1 MHIKYIFIKGFRSY
15 KDQNFTSTT
24 FHPGFNVMTGRNGS
38 GKSNLFAAVRFL
50 LGDLNVGSSSEDRLK
65 YLHSYGGNTVQSGY
79 VEILFDNSDF
89 RFPNDKSEFALRR
102 TFGASKDE
110 YSIGNTKLTKQDV
123 RNMFEAAGFSSSNP
137 YYIVQQGK
145 INTLALMKDS
155 DRLELLKEVAGA
167 TVYESR
173 KEESIKLITES
184 SNKMQ
189 KIEEFLLYIDKR
201 LEELRVEREE
211 LQKYHQQIED
221 KKLYEAYINVLEA
234 DESNL
239 KVTNLESEKENFLI
253 QSSKDS
259 KHLYK
264 LTEELQLHE
273 DKSNQIK
280 NELKKIENQ
289 KKGIEKQIDTLT
301 KQKTQLLIQ
310 VKHFKK
316 TLTKEKSKL
325 DKLQG
330 EKVTLTASTEKV
342 EKQLEDLKPELENF
356 VKQQDEID
364 EKLNG
369 TEIKLN
375 ELYVKQ
381 GMFQF
386 KSKEERD
393 NYLETESNNI
403 NNILKQ
409 YQKQL
414 GSVEEDI
421 ANMVEIKAAKEKQ
434 YGENMASRDNQQKSH
449 QAINASLGNLRKQ
462 KDVLEQKISGTFQE
476 LNKAKANVQSCRNET
491 RKAER
496 NLQTI
501 MNKQIND
508 GLLRLNQIR
517 NEGKIKGIHGPL
529 LDLFTIAE
537 PEAVLALEVVAGN
550 GLFHVV
556 VDTDETATKIL
567 EILNKENIGRLSFIP
582 LNKVRVKP
590 SVATTLEGDQ
600 YYPLIN
606 TIAFDP
612 IYSEAMKLVFGK
624 TLMCKTSEV
633 AEIVRKANKVDCIT
647 LSGDIFHYKGAVTG
661 GYYSKKKLKLLAYQ
675 EINKLQTKYQ
685 ELNNHLVQQEEN
697 LEALQSELVVVQK
710 GLSQKEEEKNKNISK
725 SDSSRVTVDKILSE
739 QAIYDEILEAKE
751 VLAKKLRSDINNS
764 HNTLEN
770 YKNQI
775 QSEFKTKLTADES
788 NQLLTLSEQSIQL
801 KENKIQLNKKILELQ
816 SRKTLMTN
824 QLQKNYHKRLSEI
837 EEELKSL
844 DPASTESLLEAKQE
858 EANELEAE
866 LNTVNETLNQLN
878 ASIKEK
884 KDKDTSYQEI
894 MDPIRVEIDSVSEKL
909 IKDAKKME
917 TILAQ
922 ISSFTK
928 VREANNLKVVAK
940 ADRFDMDKLKGVSKK
955 EAVAELAAITKSLS
969 SLRHINQKAN
979 DQYNTFATQK
989 ESLEQRKKDL
999 EDSLESIANL
1009 ITTLDAKKDEAIAR
1023 TFGGV
1028 AKNFSDVFKELIPDG
1043 FAKLVMKRRIDDEDG
1058 VDPAQDGW
1066 EGKAPDDLSYTGI
1079 GIQVSFGQGH
1089 KPVTMRQLSG
1099 GQKTL
1104 VALTLIFALQ
1114 RTDPAPFYL
1123 LDEID
1128 AALDHNYRV
1137 AVSKMIRKHS
1147 KFTQFIATTFG
1158 PEFVVDANRN
1168 WIVTFSKGFSNF
1180 GPATAEQAI
1189 NVIRQL
1195 DTGATFDYSYT
1206 GTTEDEEYKGPPILG
1221 IVEDKH
1227 LLEQEYKHAKDKAMR
1242 ALARAEEACE
1252 KMLREED
1259 NVTSTSANS
1268 VQLKQDKKNF
1278 EKLQKRY
1285 QDKLREYNQV
1295 KEKFILMGG
1304 VIKEKGGK
1312 GSTTLP
1318 PSSQDEEIESS
1329 QQQSQKELSQQ
1340 EQIEDSSTT
1349 TKVGGGGAEE
1359 SDMDTDKEDD
1369 GDKTKT
1375 TTKRSSSII
1384 TESTP
1389 VVEDDEFNEEHY
1401 SQKFDDA
1408 LATVKEKLR
1417 SQGSLETESEAAAQT
1432 SDAESDGG
1440 EDNSDDFETSGDE
1453 L

>member
-1 MHIKYIFIKGFRSY
+1 MHIKFIFIKGFRSY
-15 KDQNFTSTT
+15 KDQGFTSTT
-24 FHPGFNVMTGRNGS
+24 FHTGFNVMTGRNGS

-65 YLHSYGGNTVQSGY
+65 FLHSYGGNTVQSGY
-79 VEILFDNSDF
+79 VEIVFDNSDS
-89 RFPNDKSEFALRR
+89 RFPNEKSEFALRR

-110 YSIGNTKLTKQDV
+110 YSIGNTKLSKTDV

-145 INTLALMKDS
+145 INTLALMKDT
-155 DRLELLKEVAGA
+155 DRLDLLKEVAGA

-173 KEESIKLITES
+173 KEESVKLITES
-184 SNKMQ
+184 SNKML

-201 LEELRVEREE
+201 LGELEAEREE
-211 LQKYHQQIED
+211 LQKYHQQLED

-234 DESNL
+234 EESNQ
-239 KVTNLESEKENFLI
+239 KVHNLETEKENFLI
-253 QSSKDS
+253 NSSKDS
-259 KHLYK
+259 KQLYS
-264 LTEELQLHE
+264 LTEELQVNE
-273 DKSNQIK
+273 DKHHQISSQ
-280 NELKKIENQ
+280 LKKIESQ
-289 KKGIEKQIDTLT
+289 KKGVEKQIDVLT

-310 VKHFKK
+310 IKHFKK
-316 TLTKEKSKL
+316 TLTREKSKVE
-325 DKLQG
+325 KLQAEQLRLVG
-330 EKVTLTASTEKV
+330 STEKI
-342 EKQLEDLKPELENF
+342 EKALEDLKPELEESI
-356 VKQQDEID
+356 KQQDGIE
-364 EKLNG
+364 EKLMG
-369 TEIKLN
+369 TEIQLN

-393 NYLETESNNI
+393 DYLENESKNLG
-403 NNILKQ
+403 NILKQ
-409 YQKQL
+409 YEKQL
-414 GSVEEDI
+414 SSVDEDI
-421 ANMVEIKAAKEKQ
+421 ADMSEIKAVKEKQ
-434 YGENMASRDNQQKSH
+434 YGENMASRDNDEKSH

-462 KDVLEQKISGTFQE
+462 KETLEQKISTAFQE
-476 LNKAKANVQSCRNET
+476 LNRAKSNAQACRNES

-529 LDLFTIAE
+529 VDLFTIAE

-582 LNKVRVKP
+582 LNKVRVKQ
-590 SVATTLEGDQ
+590 SIATTLEGEQ

-606 TIAFDP
+606 TITFDP

-633 AEIVRKANKVDCIT
+633 AEIVRKSNKVDCIT
-647 LSGDIFHYKGAVTG
+647 LSGDIFHSKGAVTG

-675 EINKLQTKYQ
+675 DINQLASKYQ
-685 ELNNHLVQQEEN
+685 ELNEHLLAQEKS
-697 LEALQSELVVVQK
+697 LEELQSELAIVQK
-710 GLSQKEEEKNKNISK
+710 GLTQKEEEKNKNISK

-739 QAIYDEILEAKE
+739 QAIYQEILEQKQA
-751 VLAKKLRSDINNS
+751 LAKKLRTDITNAV
-764 HNTLEN
+764 NTLDN
-770 YKNQI
+770 YKKQI
-775 QSEFKTKLTADES
+775 QSEFKTKLSPEES
-788 NQLLTLSEQSIQL
+788 NQLLALSEQSIQL
-801 KENKIQLNKKILELQ
+801 KEEKIQVNKKIMELQ
-816 SRKTLMTN
+816 SRKTQMSN
-824 QLQKNYHKRLSEI
+824 QLQKNYNKRLLEI
-837 EEELKSL
+837 QEELKAI
-844 DPASTESLLEAKQE
+844 DPTNTESALESKQQ
-858 EANELEAE
+858 EADSLEAE
-866 LNTVNETLNQLN
+866 LDSVNETLNQLVDQVQ
-878 ASIKEK
+878 EK
-884 KDKDTSYQEI
+884 KDQLKPLDDTI
-894 MDPIRVEIDSVSEKL
+894 TPLRLEIDRVSEKL

-917 TILAQ
+917 SILAQ
-922 ISSFTK
+922 ISSFSK
-928 VREANNLKVVAK
+928 VREANNLKVIAK
-940 ADRFDMDKLKGVSKK
+940 ADRFDMDKLRGLSKK
-955 EAVAELAAITKSLS
+955 EAVAELSAITKSLS

-979 DQYNTFATQK
+979 DQYNTFAAQK
-989 ESLEQRKKDL
+989 DSLQQRKLDL
-999 EDSLESIANL
+999 EASLQSIGDL
-1009 ITTLDAKKDEAIAR
+1009 IATLDAKKDEAIAR

-1043 FAKLVMKRRIDDEDG
+1043 FAKLVMKRRSDDEEG
-1058 VDPAQDGW
+1058 VDPALDGW
-1066 EGKAPDDLSYTGI
+1066 EAQAPEDLSYTGV
-1079 GIQVSFGQGH
+1079 GIQVSFGKGH

-1180 GPATAEQAI
+1180 GPATTEEAI

-1195 DTGATFDYSYT
+1195 DTGATFDYSYQ
-1206 GTTEDEEYKGPPILG
+1206 GVTEEEDYKGPPILG
-1221 IVEDKH
+1221 IAEDKH
-1227 LLEQEYKHAKDKAMR
+1227 LLEMEYKLAKEKAMK

-1259 NVTSTSANS
+1259 IATSTSGNS
-1268 VQLKQDKKNF
+1268 NQLKQDKKNF
-1278 EKLQKRY
+1278 EKLQKKY
-1285 QDKLREYNQV
+1285 QIKLKEYNQV
-1295 KEKFILMGG
+1295 KEKFVLMGG
-1304 VIKEKGGK
+1304 VIKEKSK
-1312 GSTTLP
+1312 DLP
-1318 PSSQDEEIESS
+1318 VVDDDEIESS
-1329 QQQSQKELSQQ
+1329 QKQSQSQQKELSQQ
-1340 EQIEDSSTT
+1340 EQIEEST
-1349 TKVGGGGAEE
+1349 GAQQQQTGEE
-1359 SDMDTDKEDD
+1359 SDMDTDQED
-1369 GDKTKT
+1369 GDTRAAAQTK
-1375 TTKRSSSII
+1375 KKSSSII

-1389 VVEDDEFNEEHY
+1389 VVEDDDFNEEHY

-1408 LATVKEKLR
+1408 LETVRQKLK
-1417 SQGSLETESEAAAQT
+1417 SKGESVETDTDANNQNDDDSEAA
-1432 SDAESDGG
+1432 E
-1440 EDNSDDFETSGDE
+1440 EEEDDFETSGDE